1 MAGMKTKRPSGGKTT
16 IYDLARSTGASPSTV
31 SAALSGSWRSRRIK
45 ESTALEIQRLA
56 VERGYTTNMQARG
69 LRKARSGLMGMVVPA
84 HFTRFFSS
92 MSQIFE
98 AHVRARGMCPVVVS
112 TLRDPGEERRTVETL
127 ISYAIDSLFIVGATD
142 PDSLSD
148 ICAAVNLKH
157 VNVDLPGSK
166 APSVI
171 SNNYSGARQLT
182 REILKSMPSTN
193 DPLRGRPYFIGGEVW
208 DFATAERIRAFKE
221 VIAETYGEPAD
232 PLIIAHKYDSDATA
246 ADIRDLCQRIGG
258 LPTGLFINSAFALE
272 GALKY
277 FSTMPADAFNN
288 IVVGCYDYDP
298 FASFMHFPVIMVR
311 QNVDLL
317 IAEAFRIIDG
327 DVTGAPCLQIEPEL
341 IRPRT
346 LSDSPG
352 ETFHTGPPPKR
363 SRGKRARGTS
373 GQMSREE
380 AR

>member
-1 MAGMKTKRPSGGKTT
+1 MKTKRASGGKTT
-16 IYDLARSTGASPSTV
+16 IYDIARSTGASPSTV

-56 VERGYTTNMQARG
+56 EQHGYTTNMQARG

-92 MSQIFE
+92 MSQVFE
-98 AHVRARGMCPVVVS
+98 TYVRARGMCPVVVS
-112 TLRDPGEERRTVETL
+112 TLRDPAEERRTVETL

-142 PDSLSD
+142 PDALSD
-148 ICAAVNLKH
+148 MCAAVGLKH

-166 APSVI
+166 APSII
-171 SNNYSGARQLT
+171 SNNYGGARQLT
-182 REILKSMPSTN
+182 RELLKSMPRSG
-193 DPLRGRPYFIGGEVW
+193 DPQRDKLYFLGGEVW

-221 VIAETYGEPAD
+221 VIAEEYGEPAD
-232 PLIIAHKYDSDATA
+232 PLIIAHKYDSDTSA
-246 ADIRDLCQRIGG
+246 ADLRALCGRIGG
-258 LPTGLFINSAFALE
+258 LPTGLFVNSAFALE
-272 GALKY
+272 GVLKY
-277 FSTMPADAFNN
+277 FSTLPAEACSD

-327 DVTGAPCLQIEPEL
+327 DVTGAPCLQIDPEL
-341 IRPRT
+341 TRPRT
-346 LSDSPG
+346 LSDSPA
-352 ETFHTGPPPKR
+352 ETFHTGPPPKTIR
-363 SRGKRARGTS
+363 RKRTAVPRES
-373 GQMSREE
+373 VSREN
-380 AR
+380 AQ